1 MRSSQTILLAVSR
14 SWEGLFRVQD
24 TIDMGCGSCEQR
36 EATGAIAASRWYE
49 EACYINTCCEAEE
62 EEPSQSAEAEA

>member
-1 MRSSQTILLAVSR
+1 
-14 SWEGLFRVQD
+14 
-24 TIDMGCGSCEQR
+24 MGCGSCEQR